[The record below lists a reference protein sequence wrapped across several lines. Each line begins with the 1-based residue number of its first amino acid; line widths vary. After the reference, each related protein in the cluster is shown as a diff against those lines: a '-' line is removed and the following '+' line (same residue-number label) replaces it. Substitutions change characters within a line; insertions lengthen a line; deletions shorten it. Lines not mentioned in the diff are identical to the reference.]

1 MLRPFLITSFLL
13 ASLYNPIS
21 AHHSFPASYE
31 MQQTVVLDGIVEG
44 WLWRNPHPFIFLKV
58 KDASG
63 KEVTWHVEFAN
74 ATAMALRGLT
84 PESFNKGDRLLVSG
98 NPGLEGRTALHY
110 HGLWRPADNF
120 EFGNTEEIER

>member
-58 KDASG
+58 KDDSG

-74 ATAMALRGLT
+74 ATAMAPTGST
-84 PESFNKGDRLLVSG
+84 IS
-98 NPGLEGRTALHY
+98 
-110 HGLWRPADNF
+110 PAS
-120 EFGNTEEIER
+120 RAA